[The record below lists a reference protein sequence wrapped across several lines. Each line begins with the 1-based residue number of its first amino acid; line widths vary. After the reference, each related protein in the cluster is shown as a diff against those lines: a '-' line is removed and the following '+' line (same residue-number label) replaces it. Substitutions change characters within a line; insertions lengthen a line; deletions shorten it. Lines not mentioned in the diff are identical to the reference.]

1 MLIKGREL
9 VQAFVSGVGHTVV
22 PLSLGPAIMEGQKY
36 CKIFLPS
43 RPILYL
49 VNCAIIAAITIPPDL
64 IL

>member
-36 CKIFLPS
+36 CKYFYHPG
-43 RPILYL
+43 LYL
-49 VNCAIIAAITIPPDL
+49 VNCAIIAAITIPSDL